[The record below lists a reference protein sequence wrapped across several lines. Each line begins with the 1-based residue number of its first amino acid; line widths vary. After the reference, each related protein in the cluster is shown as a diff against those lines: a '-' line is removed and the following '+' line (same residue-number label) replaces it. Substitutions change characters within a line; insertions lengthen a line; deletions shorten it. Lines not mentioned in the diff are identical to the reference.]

1 MGEQHRASSKMA
13 SFAKT
18 PWDILGATCGGSKM
32 AIVGRD
38 PKMAT
43 NARGPQSGS
52 TGVEEQ
58 GGAVAVCDR
67 VIALRVLGHRAGLE

>member
-1 MGEQHRASSKMA
+1 MA

-43 NARGPQSGS
+43 NARGPQSDS

-58 GGAVAVCDR
+58 EGLWLCVIVQLLFVCSGTEQAWSRIRTGG
-67 VIALRVLGHRAGLE
+67 G